1 VNEELKGILVN
12 DLNLD
17 EAGLRPDNSLEEA
30 GLDSLSIVEL
40 SVTLSD
46 RLGVEISEEDLQSAA
61 TVGEI
66 ARMVEQRRLSS
77 AG

>member
-1 VNEELKGILVN
+1 MNEELKGILVN